1 METLNICML
10 DPLFMPYPGGAEKVV
25 YEIGKRLVKKGHRI
39 TILTSRIPKTE
50 ATEEMEG
57 MHVIR
62 TPSLYFEK
70 LPFSFL
76 PPPFT
81 VSPLLNRDILR
92 QDADIF
98 HMHNRFWYYLGTL
111 LALKLIKRKKLMLTL
126 HNARAVGIDWA
137 TDTSAGLYDDLWA
150 QRIMENCDRLTA
162 VSDWTKRVTVPKS
175 IWPKTTVIHNG
186 VDIERFRPRTKK
198 ESQPVR
204 EKFGIGEEE
213 LVLTNARMVKQK
225 GYEYLLDAFA
235 KLKSDRNHKDAKLLI
250 IGKGPLKGWVE
261 ERAKALGI
269 SDSMFITTGIPEAEL
284 PLYYNAADVFV
295 LSSIWEPCA
304 VVIFEALS
312 SGTPVVAFGAG
323 GTPEIVRDE
332 CGDSIEPRNTE
343 GLFLRTK
350 EVLEDSRLRNSL
362 SKEAR
367 KRAEKEFTWD
377 VAAKKF
383 ENVYKSVE

>member
-1 METLNICML
+1 ML
-10 DPLFMPYPGGAEKVV
+10 DPLFIPYPGGAEKVV
-25 YEIGKRLVKKGHRI
+25 YEIGKRLAKRGHEI
-39 TILTSRIPKTE
+39 TVLTSRIPKTAE
-50 ATEEMEG
+50 KEEMEG

-81 VSPLLNRDILR
+81 LSPLLNRDILK
-92 QDADIF
+92 QDSDIF

-111 LALKLIKRKKLMLTL
+111 MTLKLLKRKKLMLTL
-126 HNARAVGIDWA
+126 HNARASGIDWT
-137 TDTSAGLYDDLWA
+137 TDTSAGLYDDIWA
-150 QRIMENCDRLTA
+150 KRIMENCDRLTA
-162 VSDWTKRVTVPKS
+162 VSDWTKRITIPEKL
-175 IWPKTTVIHNG
+175 WPRTTVIHNG
-186 VDIERFRPRTKK
+186 VDIERFMPRNRK
-198 ESQPVR
+198 ECQVVR
-204 EKFGIGEEE
+204 EKFGIGESE
-213 LVLTNARMVKQK
+213 LLLTNARMVKQK
-225 GYEYLLDAFA
+225 GYEYLVEAFA
-235 KLKSDRNHKDAKLLI
+235 KLKADKNHRDAKLLI
-250 IGKGPLKGWVE
+250 IGKGPLKGQIE
-261 ERAKALGI
+261 EQARKLGV

-304 VVIFEALS
+304 VVLFEALS

-332 CGDSIEPRNTE
+332 CGGCVNPRDCS
-343 GLFLRTK
+343 GLAIGVK
-350 EVLEDSRLRNSL
+350 EVLEDKKLRDRL
-362 SKEAR
+362 SKAAR
-367 KRAEKEFTWD
+367 ERAEREFTWD